1 MFEGLPIWYDI
12 IARLWQLTENAMRLC
27 LLVVP
32 ELVPNDL

>member
-1 MFEGLPIWYDI
+1 MFEGLPIGYDI
-12 IARLWQLTENAMRLC
+12 IARLWRLTENAMCLC

>member
-12 IARLWQLTENAMRLC
+12 IARLWRLTEKCNALC
-27 LLVVP
+27 LLFVP